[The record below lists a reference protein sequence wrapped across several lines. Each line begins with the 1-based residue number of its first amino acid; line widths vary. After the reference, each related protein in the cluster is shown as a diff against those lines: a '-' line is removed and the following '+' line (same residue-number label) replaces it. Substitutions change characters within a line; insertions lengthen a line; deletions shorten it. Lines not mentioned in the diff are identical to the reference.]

1 MELKHLNTFK
11 QVARTLN
18 FTRAAE
24 ALHYAQPTVTA
35 HVQALESELGVALF
49 NRLGREIVL
58 TAAGER
64 LLDYAERL
72 TDLAD
77 EAQMSL
83 GQIGDEPVGDVR
95 IGASETLLTYR
106 LPKMMVGLQ
115 KQFPTV
121 RLIINPV
128 NFSDLISAVR
138 QGQIDIALAFREA
151 VEGDLAYETLLD
163 ERMLLLVA
171 PDNPLA
177 QAEAVTAEMLAGEM
191 LLSTSAECPYRAY
204 FGRILDEAGVE
215 MASNYQ
221 FGAIEPVKRFA
232 AHNGGVALL
241 AEMAVREEVEK
252 GELVAL
258 PWAGRPLGIPAVMV
272 WHPDRWESGAVQAVK
287 GFLKT
292 AEWGG

>member
-11 QVARTLN
+11 YVARTLN

-24 ALHYAQPTVTA
+24 LLHYAQPTVTA

-58 TAAGER
+58 TEAGER
-64 LLDYAERL
+64 LLVYAERL
-72 TDLAD
+72 TDLAA
-77 EAQMSL
+77 EAESSL
-83 GQIGDEPVGDVR
+83 GQIGEEPVGDVR

-106 LPKMMVGLQ
+106 LPKIMMGFQ
-115 KQFPTV
+115 KQYPTV

-128 NFSDLISAVR
+128 NFPDLISAVR

-151 VEGDLAYETLLD
+151 VEADLGYETLLV
-163 ERMLLLVA
+163 ERMRLLVA

-177 QAEAVTAEMLAGEM
+177 KLGAVTAEMLAGEM

-215 MASNYQ
+215 MTSNYQ
-221 FGAIEPVKRFA
+221 FGAIEPIKRFA

-241 AEMAVREEVEK
+241 AEIAVRDEVER

-258 PWAGRPLGIPAVMV
+258 PWAGQPLEIPAVMA
-272 WHPDRWESGAVQAVK
+272 WHPEKWESGAVQSVK
-287 GFLKT
+287 GYFKT
-292 AEWGG
+292 AEWG

>member
-11 QVARTLN
+11 QVARTLS

-24 ALHYAQPTVTA
+24 LLHYAQPTVTA
-35 HVQALESELGVALF
+35 HVQALENELGVALF

-58 TAAGER
+58 TEAGER
-64 LLDYAERL
+64 LLVYAERL
-72 TDLAD
+72 TDLAA
-77 EAQMSL
+77 EAETSL
-83 GQIGDEPVGDVR
+83 GRLGEEPVGDVR

-106 LPKMMVGLQ
+106 LPKMMLGFQ
-115 KQFPTV
+115 KQYPTV

-128 NFSDLISAVR
+128 SFPDLVSAVR
-138 QGQIDIALAFREA
+138 QGQIDIALAFRETF
-151 VEGDLAYETLLD
+151 EDDLGYETLLV

-177 QAEAVTAEMLAGEM
+177 QAEAVTADMLAGEM
-191 LLSTSAECPYRAY
+191 LLSTSAKCPYRAY
-204 FGRILDEAGVE
+204 FGRILDKAGVE

-221 FGAIEPVKRFA
+221 FGAIEPVKQFA

-241 AEMAVREEVEK
+241 AEIAVQGEIER

-258 PWAGRPLGIPAVMV
+258 PWMGPPLEVPAVMV
-272 WHPDRWESGAVQAVK
+272 WHPEKWESAAVQAVK
-287 GFLKT
+287 GYMKT
-292 AEWGG
+292 AEWG